1 GDMDGDGCLDAVT
14 AGTYPLV
21 RVFKGNCD
29 GSFTGFPNVATVGAG
44 DGAAAIA
51 LADMDGDGHLDVVMA
66 GGLFGVPP
74 EYGQEAGNLIS
85 VLKGDGQGNLSVP
98 KVFRSEPD
106 CYGLGIA
113 DINGDGKPDILT
125 ACQDTD
131 TVAAFLNDGTGGFAG
146 PYGGY
151 VGYIENGQGGGFNA
165 PYTDFYF
172 TDINGDGK
180 PDLALVDQQQLIYKP
195 WQFTVLLND

>member
-1 GDMDGDGCLDAVT
+1 GNGTGKFGASLTRPVDLITGAYATTAVVAKDLNGDGFPDLVVVDEGGVVDGAHSYLGRGDGTFKHAQYFFEDGGFDFPDAVTSVALGDMDGDGCLDAVT

-98 KVFRSEPD
+98 
-106 CYGLGIA
+106 
-113 DINGDGKPDILT
+113 
-125 ACQDTD
+125 
-131 TVAAFLNDGTGGFAG
+131 
-146 PYGGY
+146 
-151 VGYIENGQGGGFNA
+151 
-165 PYTDFYF
+165 
-172 TDINGDGK
+172 
-180 PDLALVDQQQLIYKP
+180 
-195 WQFTVLLND
+195 